1 MVGGL
6 MQVIAYG
13 SQDMYLSG
21 DPRLTFFKCSYRRE
35 SGQCMH
41 VLFNSYSDRKRRYNN
56 FDIVHISWAST
67 VVEYL
72 DDKLYQEQLKKYKN
86 VTEIA
91 FNADSSDIVF
101 YKGDATICDLL
112 REHKKKSDTHKWSQR
127 KENESFHYAKKSFG
141 MTRHNKR
148 FFYGK

>member
-6 MQVIAYG
+6 MQAIAYG
-13 SQDMYLSG
+13 AQDMYISG
-21 DPRLTFFKCSYRRE
+21 DPRLTFYKCSYRLE
-35 SGQCMH
+35 SVQCMR
-41 VLFNSYSDRKRRYNN
+41 VLFNSYSDRIRSYNN
-56 FDIVHISWAST
+56 FNIVHISWAST

-101 YKGDATICDLL
+101 YKGDVAICDSL
-112 REHKKKSDTHKWSQR
+112 REHKKKSDAHTQK
-127 KENESFHYAKKSFG
+127 KESESFNYFKKSFS

>member
-6 MQVIAYG
+6 MQAIAYG
-13 SQDMYLSG
+13 AQDMYISG
-21 DPRLTFFKCSYRRE
+21 DPRLTFFKCSYRVE
-35 SGQCMH
+35 SVQCMH
-41 VLFNSYSDRKRRYNN
+41 VLFNSYSDRKRSYNN

-91 FNADSSDIVF
+91 FNADSADIVF
-101 YKGDATICDLL
+101 YKGDVAICDSL
-112 REHKKKSDTHKWSQR
+112 REHKKKSDAHKQK
-127 KENESFHYAKKSFG
+127 KEGESFNYFKKSFS

>member
-6 MQVIAYG
+6 MQAIAYG
-13 SQDMYLSG
+13 AQDMYISG
-21 DPRLTFFKCSYRRE
+21 DPRLTFYKCSYRVE
-35 SGQCMH
+35 SGHCMS
-41 VLFNSYSDRKRRYNN
+41 VLFNSYSDRNKRRYNN

-72 DDKLYQEQLKKYKN
+72 HDKLYQEQLKKYKN

-91 FNADSSDIVF
+91 FNTDSADIVF
-101 YKGDATICDLL
+101 YNGDVAICDSL
-112 REHKKKSDTHKWSQR
+112 REHKKNQMRINKK
-127 KENESFHYAKKSFG
+127 KEGESFNYFKKSFS